1 LEIEVDSAMKIDG
14 SRVRE
19 MRERKAWS
27 QEHLASVSGLSVR
40 TIQRVEADGTAL
52 PETRLALAS
61 ALMVSAAELMAEE
74 PARGADQARAKRGA
88 RLGWIGWAVGF
99 GGALAGILTSH
110 FNGAS
115 AEDTSHALGVVCG
128 MAGLSAA
135 VIGMLGE
142 RARRGQTTD

>member
-1 LEIEVDSAMKIDG
+1 MKIDG
-14 SRVRE
+14 SRVRVL
-19 MRERKAWS
+19 RERKAWS

-61 ALMVSAAELMAEE
+61 ALMVSAAELMGEE
-74 PARGADQARAKRGA
+74 PARATEQPRAKRGA

-99 GGALAGILTSH
+99 GGALAGIAISH

-115 AEDTSHALGVVCG
+115 AEDTSRALGVVCG

-135 VIGMLGE
+135 LIGVLIE
-142 RARRGQTTD
+142 RSRRDQTTN